1 MYTQT
6 NTSDYFD
13 GAPVIRVPGRMYNV
27 DIQYIPPAITSSH
40 SGSYNSTANQQQQQQ
55 QQQQRQLQKRFKF
68 DTKPYCKLLAH
79 IDATVPNTERGDL
92 LVFLSGLS
100 DMLLVQDALKQYIDK
115 QQAAA
120 VAVATLDSNISS
132 SSCHWI
138 VLLLHSTLSA
148 DEQDKAFAQV
158 PIGTRK
164 CILATN
170 IAESAI
176 TIEGVRFVADSGRC
190 KEMGFDVTTGETPI
204 M

>member
-1 MYTQT
+1 M
-6 NTSDYFD
+6 
-13 GAPVIRVPGRMYNV
+13 
-27 DIQYIPPAITSSH
+27 
-40 SGSYNSTANQQQQQQ
+40 
-55 QQQQRQLQKRFKF
+55 LKRFKF

-120 VAVATLDSNISS
+120 AATLTSNNSS
-132 SSCHWI
+132 SSNCHWI
-138 VLLLHSTLSA
+138 ILLLHSTLSA

-176 TIEGVRFVADSGRC
+176 TIEGVRFVADSGRS

-204 M
+204 